1 MKNLLKLTQIAGVSL
16 LSIGLV
22 NAQPFSDL
30 STKNVTSSL
39 SNYLENTD
47 DGWFA
52 YSVPAASDTHS
63 MCCYYKGEK
72 NACDLTKKQYGYGSS
87 SDSPYT
93 DEIHVFVQLKNGEVN
108 RMMPIGDHCEVKA
121 QGVTVDW
128 LTDVSNQESI
138 DWLKSEAKREDHDHN
153 SSTYVLSLHSG
164 DEAPEALL
172 DLASEND
179 GEYSEQAVFWLGQR
193 QHDGYEYL
201 AELFD
206 TLPVGDVRRKLNFA
220 LSQNKTTESV
230 ALLKDIAL
238 DDRDS
243 DQQADAIFWLSQTDE
258 VEDLPGFLID
268 LMSTTTSDEVQEK
281 AIFSLSQIKSS
292 EANEE
297 LANLVKDHKDAEVR
311 EKSLFWLAQNSPER
325 ARVAAMDLLKTS
337 HKESEQENAVF
348 VLSQLPSEQSSAAL
362 FSVIKGDY
370 KRNIKKK
377 ALFWLSQ
384 SDDAETISQLED
396 LL

>member
-1 MKNLLKLTQIAGVSL
+1 MNNLLKLTHIAGMTL
-16 LSIGLV
+16 LSASLV

-30 STKNVTSSL
+30 KTQTVTEKLFSYVKN
-39 SNYLENTD
+39 ND

-108 RMMPIGDHCEVKA
+108 RMMPVGDHCEVKA
-121 QGVTVDW
+121 SGVTVDW
-128 LTDVSNQESI
+128 LANVSNKDSI
-138 DWLKSEAKREDHDHN
+138 NWLKQEATNNDHDHN
-153 SSTYVLSLHSG
+153 SSTYVLSLHTG

-172 DLASEND
+172 DLADDNN

-193 QHDGYEYL
+193 RHDGHQYL

-220 LSQNKTTESV
+220 LSQNKTKESV

-238 DDRDS
+238 DDQD
-243 DQQADAIFWLSQTDE
+243 DEQQADAIFWLSQTDE
-258 VEDLPGFLID
+258 VEDLPEFLID
-268 LMSTTTSDEVQEK
+268 LMSTTESDEVQEK
-281 AIFSLSQIKSS
+281 AIFSLSQIKTS
-292 EANEE
+292 EANQE
-297 LANLVKDHKDAEVR
+297 LAKLVKDHKDAEVR

-337 HKESEQENAVF
+337 SGESEQENAVF

-370 KRNIKKK
+370 SRKIKKK

-384 SDDAETISQLED
+384 SDDKDTISQLEE